1 MDSQICG
8 HRLQKGISRIQG
20 VVLAVLALVLLLAVV
35 AGWVKYASKR
45 DLSDRMWAFQICL
58 WELWC
63 RVELPDNVTYD
74 KSGKPAC
81 SWRFACY
88 VWVNGGGSATVK
100 MVDTTVPWDSGTLE
114 QWQHTIS
121 PEYCL
126 SGTTETNVM
135 AVVGEGTGFEKGKR
149 FHERDLPGD
158 LVLILEVQGT
168 GVHWMAPGDLHVSE
182 LANILCGGDPTIS
195 LGTSQQG
202 FLVGFADGEVWM
214 LAREVPKERLLMFC
228 SREGAT
234 LHDREDS
241 LSAFRLA
248 RRPRTYR

>member
-1 MDSQICG
+1 M
-8 HRLQKGISRIQG
+8 
-20 VVLAVLALVLLLAVV
+20 V
-35 AGWVKYASKR
+35 AGWVKYVSKR
-45 DLSDRMWAFQICL
+45 DLSDRMGAFQVCL

-63 RVELPDNVTYD
+63 RHELPDSVTYD
-74 KSGKPAC
+74 KSGKPAG

-114 QWQHTIS
+114 KWQRTIS

-168 GVHWMAPGDLHVSE
+168 GVHWRP
-182 LANILCGGDPTIS
+182 
-195 LGTSQQG
+195 
-202 FLVGFADGEVWM
+202 W
-214 LAREVPKERLLMFC
+214 
-228 SREGAT
+228 
-234 LHDREDS
+234 
-241 LSAFRLA
+241 RLA
-248 RRPRTYR
+248 CVRTSEHPFRRRLVDLLGHVTAGVSRRLRGWRSLDVGP